1 MGKTLKILAF
11 SDLHCD
17 IAAAT
22 EIVRQSPEVDWIIGA
37 GDFATMR
44 RGLERTI
51 EVLKAMTRPAFIVP
65 GNGESFEELQQAC
78 RGWSAVHVLHGNGVE
93 VDGVSVF
100 GIGGAIPVTPF
111 GAWSYDFSEN
121 QAAQLLAD
129 CPPRCVLISH
139 SPPFGVCDRSSSG
152 QHLGSTTLR
161 SVVERLQPQLVVCGH
176 IHDSWGQRQSIGPTD
191 VINAG
196 PQMFLI
202 DLKIE

>member
-22 EIVRQSPEVDWIIGA
+22 EIVRQAPDVDWVIGA

-44 RGLERTI
+44 RGLERSV
-51 EVLKAMTRPAFIVP
+51 EVLKAITRPTFIVP
-65 GNGESFEELQQAC
+65 GNAESFEELQQAC

-139 SPPFGVCDRSSSG
+139 SPPFGVCDRSSTG

-176 IHDSWGQRQSIGPTD
+176 IHDSWRQRQSIGPTD
-191 VINAG
+191 VVNAG
-196 PQMFLI
+196 PQIFLI